1 MYEKRLQSR
10 AHCSYRAEYSLYL
23 LFCRGWQVQPE
34 NLIPQAVAWARK
46 KMNVVFRAQSK
57 TSGLPRRQG
66 EDVCL
71 LYWIH
76 FASTSLSNNRNKLE
90 DVKTKS
96 YLGVLTMFQEET
108 IFCNHFTFFFLLL
121 SSKGLYLSDKTFS
134 LIPSTFQPTLLLLRE
149 INFWN
154 AAYMKYTFFNA
165 LDMAQLFFALSRTS
179 KISNWG
185 ISQGTAIF
193 LRLINFWTSTP
204 IFSHGDSW
212 LYLIQQSNKV
222 WKL

>member
-46 KMNVVFRAQSK
+46 KMNVVFRAPSK

-71 LYWIH
+71 LYWTH
-76 FASTSLSNNRNKLE
+76 FTSTSLSNNRNKLE

-96 YLGVLTMFQEET
+96 YRGVLTMFQEET
-108 IFCNHFTFFFLLL
+108 IFCNHFTFFFYYFPLKVCICPIRPLVWSRPHFNLLYCYC
-121 SSKGLYLSDKTFS
+121 K
-134 LIPSTFQPTLLLLRE
+134 R
-149 INFWN
+149 
-154 AAYMKYTFFNA
+154 
-165 LDMAQLFFALSRTS
+165 
-179 KISNWG
+179 
-185 ISQGTAIF
+185 
-193 LRLINFWTSTP
+193 
-204 IFSHGDSW
+204 
-212 LYLIQQSNKV
+212 
-222 WKL
+222 